1 MNATAESKSFSVADV
16 MQTDIYSLSPETSVG
31 DALGVVAGSRV
42 NHLLVI
48 ENGML
53 AGILSQED
61 LSWADQATSVRECM
75 TSPVPC
81 VGPETTV
88 HDAAEIM
95 SEQRLSC
102 LAVVI
107 DALLVGIISRTELA
121 GMGFVFEPFAD
132 VSREGRCVACGGDE
146 TVIPRALV
154 YDVLLCQR
162 CACRVHFRGVSHLA
176 AA

>member
-1 MNATAESKSFSVADV
+1 VNVTAESISFSVVDV
-16 MQTDIYSLSPETSVG
+16 MQTDVYSLSPETSVG
-31 DALGVVAGSRV
+31 DARGVVAGNRV

-61 LSWADQATSVRECM
+61 LSWADQSAPVRDCM

-88 HDAAEIM
+88 DDAAEIM

-121 GMGFVFEPFAD
+121 GMGFVLEPYAD
-132 VSREGRCVACGGDE
+132 SAQEGRCVSCGGDE

-154 YDVLLCQR
+154 YDVLLCQK
-162 CACRVHFRGVSHLA
+162 CACRVHFRVVQKLA